1 MKNQLLHTPEG
12 VRDIYNEECEKKLE
26 LQDRLHKALKRHGYH
41 SIQTPTFEFF
51 DIFGKE
57 VGTIPSNELYKFFDR
72 EGNTLVLRPDITP
85 SIARSAAK
93 YFMDEDMPIRLSY
106 MGNTFINNH
115 SYQGRLKESTQ
126 LGAELIGDDTVDGD
140 AEMIAMAIDA
150 LKSSGLKDFQISVG
164 HVEFFRGLMEA
175 AGLSEEQE
183 EVIRELIANK
193 NFFGVEEEIS
203 DCSMNQNLKE
213 LFGMLGTIY
222 DNAASFE
229 EAKTY
234 AADYPKVYKAIRRL
248 EDLDAV
254 LKVYDVDKYVTYEFG
269 MLSSYHYYTGV
280 IFAGYTYG
288 SGEPIVKGGRYD
300 KLLTYFGKDAASIGF
315 AIVVDQLMAAISR
328 QKIEITVKH
337 DNQLI
342 VYKPEYRREAVK
354 KAIALS
360 EMDYEDDAAIIEKEL
375 GGGWVGEEA
384 LAIAVYCC
392 LKYPYCIKKAMIAA
406 VNHSGDS
413 DSTGAVAGNIIGA
426 YLGMSAVPKDW
437 MDRLELVDVMQE
449 QIDDIMLM
457 IRDR

>member
-26 LQDRLHKALKRHGYH
+26 LQDRLYKALKRHGYH

-57 VGTIPSNELYKFFDR
+57 VGTIPSSELYKFFDR

-126 LGAELIGDDTVDGD
+126 LGAELIGDDTVDAD

-300 KLLTYFGKDAASIGF
+300 KLLTYFGKDATSIGF

-354 KAIALS
+354 KAIALRAKDCNVELIAWAMDKS
-360 EMDYEDDAAIIEKEL
+360 KADYEAYALRNQIAEL
-375 GGGWVGEEA
+375 TFMDGE
-384 LAIAVYCC
+384 
-392 LKYPYCIKKAMIAA
+392 
-406 VNHSGDS
+406 
-413 DSTGAVAGNIIGA
+413 
-426 YLGMSAVPKDW
+426 
-437 MDRLELVDVMQE
+437 
-449 QIDDIMLM
+449 
-457 IRDR
+457 

>member
-93 YFMDEDMPIRLSY
+93 YFMDED

-354 KAIALS
+354 KAIALRAKDCNVELIAWAMDKS
-360 EMDYEDDAAIIEKEL
+360 KADYEAYALRNQIAEL
-375 GGGWVGEEA
+375 TFMDGE
-384 LAIAVYCC
+384 
-392 LKYPYCIKKAMIAA
+392 
-406 VNHSGDS
+406 
-413 DSTGAVAGNIIGA
+413 
-426 YLGMSAVPKDW
+426 
-437 MDRLELVDVMQE
+437 
-449 QIDDIMLM
+449 
-457 IRDR
+457 

>member
-57 VGTIPSNELYKFFDR
+57 VGTIPSSELYKFFDR

-93 YFMDEDMPIRLSY
+93 YFMDEEMPIRLSY

-126 LGAELIGDDTVDGD
+126 LGAELIGDDTVDAD

-234 AADYPKVYKAIRRL
+234 AADYPRVYKAIRRL

-254 LKVYDVDKYVTYEFG
+254 LKIYGVDKYVTYEFG

-288 SGEPIVKGGRYD
+288 SGEPVVKGGRYD

-328 QKIEITVKH
+328 QKIEIIVKH

-354 KAIALS
+354 KAIALRAKDCNVELIAWAMDKS
-360 EMDYEDDAAIIEKEL
+360 KADYEAYALRNQIAEL
-375 GGGWVGEEA
+375 TFMDGE
-384 LAIAVYCC
+384 
-392 LKYPYCIKKAMIAA
+392 
-406 VNHSGDS
+406 
-413 DSTGAVAGNIIGA
+413 
-426 YLGMSAVPKDW
+426 
-437 MDRLELVDVMQE
+437 
-449 QIDDIMLM
+449 
-457 IRDR
+457 

>member
-234 AADYPKVYKAIRRL
+234 AADYPRVYKAIRRL

-254 LKVYDVDKYVTYEFG
+254 LKIYGVDKYVTYEFG

-288 SGEPIVKGGRYD
+288 SGEPVIKGGRYD

-354 KAIALS
+354 KAIALRAKDCNVELIAWAMDKS
-360 EMDYEDDAAIIEKEL
+360 KADYEAYALRNQIAEL
-375 GGGWVGEEA
+375 TFMDGE
-384 LAIAVYCC
+384 
-392 LKYPYCIKKAMIAA
+392 
-406 VNHSGDS
+406 
-413 DSTGAVAGNIIGA
+413 
-426 YLGMSAVPKDW
+426 
-437 MDRLELVDVMQE
+437 
-449 QIDDIMLM
+449 
-457 IRDR
+457 

>member
-57 VGTIPSNELYKFFDR
+57 VGTIPSSELYKFFDR

-126 LGAELIGDDTVDGD
+126 LGAELIGDDTVDAD

-222 DNAASFE
+222 DNASSFE

-234 AADYPKVYKAIRRL
+234 AADYTRVYKAIRRL

-354 KAIALS
+354 KAIALRAKDCNVELIAWAMDKS
-360 EMDYEDDAAIIEKEL
+360 KADYEAYALRNQIAEL
-375 GGGWVGEEA
+375 TFMDGE
-384 LAIAVYCC
+384 
-392 LKYPYCIKKAMIAA
+392 
-406 VNHSGDS
+406 
-413 DSTGAVAGNIIGA
+413 
-426 YLGMSAVPKDW
+426 
-437 MDRLELVDVMQE
+437 
-449 QIDDIMLM
+449 
-457 IRDR
+457 

>member
-57 VGTIPSNELYKFFDR
+57 VGTIPSSELYKFFDR

-126 LGAELIGDDTVDGD
+126 LGAELIGDDTVDAD

-222 DNAASFE
+222 DNASSFE

-234 AADYPKVYKAIRRL
+234 ATDYPRVYKAIRRL

-354 KAIALS
+354 KAIALRAKDCNVELIAWAMDKS
-360 EMDYEDDAAIIEKEL
+360 KADYEAYALRNQIAEL
-375 GGGWVGEEA
+375 TFMDGE
-384 LAIAVYCC
+384 
-392 LKYPYCIKKAMIAA
+392 
-406 VNHSGDS
+406 
-413 DSTGAVAGNIIGA
+413 
-426 YLGMSAVPKDW
+426 
-437 MDRLELVDVMQE
+437 
-449 QIDDIMLM
+449 
-457 IRDR
+457 

>member
-1 MKNQLLHTPEG
+1 MKKQLLHTPEG
-12 VRDIYNEECEKKLE
+12 VRDIYNEECEKKLL
-26 LQDRLHKALKRHGYH
+26 LQSDLLGILKGYGYH
-41 SIQTPTFEFF
+41 PIQTPTFEFF

-57 VGTIPSNELYKFFDR
+57 IGTTPSKELYKFFDR
-72 EGNTLVLRPDITP
+72 EGNTLVLRPDMTP
-85 SIARSAAK
+85 SIARAAAK

-126 LGAELIGDDTVDGD
+126 LGAELIGDDTVDAD

-354 KAIALS
+354 KAIALRAKDCNVELIAWAMDKS
-360 EMDYEDDAAIIEKEL
+360 KADYEAYALRNQIAEL
-375 GGGWVGEEA
+375 TFMDGE
-384 LAIAVYCC
+384 
-392 LKYPYCIKKAMIAA
+392 
-406 VNHSGDS
+406 
-413 DSTGAVAGNIIGA
+413 
-426 YLGMSAVPKDW
+426 
-437 MDRLELVDVMQE
+437 
-449 QIDDIMLM
+449 
-457 IRDR
+457 

>member
-57 VGTIPSNELYKFFDR
+57 VGTIPSSELYKFFDR

-126 LGAELIGDDTVDGD
+126 LGAELIGDDTVDAD

-222 DNAASFE
+222 DNASSFE

-234 AADYPKVYKAIRRL
+234 AADYPRVYKAIRRL

-354 KAIALS
+354 KAIALRAKDCNLELIAWAMDKS
-360 EMDYEDDAAIIEKEL
+360 KADYEAYALRNQIAEL
-375 GGGWVGEEA
+375 TFMDGE
-384 LAIAVYCC
+384 
-392 LKYPYCIKKAMIAA
+392 
-406 VNHSGDS
+406 
-413 DSTGAVAGNIIGA
+413 
-426 YLGMSAVPKDW
+426 
-437 MDRLELVDVMQE
+437 
-449 QIDDIMLM
+449 
-457 IRDR
+457 

>member
-57 VGTIPSNELYKFFDR
+57 VGTIPSSELYKFFDR

-93 YFMDEDMPIRLSY
+93 YFMDEEMPIRLSY

-126 LGAELIGDDTVDGD
+126 LGAELIGDDTVDAD

-234 AADYPKVYKAIRRL
+234 AADYPRVYKAIRRL

-254 LKVYDVDKYVTYEFG
+254 LKIYGVDKYVTYEFG

-288 SGEPIVKGGRYD
+288 SGEPVVKGGRYD

-328 QKIEITVKH
+328 QKIEIIVKH

-342 VYKPEYRREAVK
+342 VYKPEYRRKAVK
-354 KAIALS
+354 KAIALRAKDCNVELIAWAMDKS
-360 EMDYEDDAAIIEKEL
+360 KADYEAYALRNQIAEL
-375 GGGWVGEEA
+375 TFMDGE
-384 LAIAVYCC
+384 
-392 LKYPYCIKKAMIAA
+392 
-406 VNHSGDS
+406 
-413 DSTGAVAGNIIGA
+413 
-426 YLGMSAVPKDW
+426 
-437 MDRLELVDVMQE
+437 
-449 QIDDIMLM
+449 
-457 IRDR
+457 

>member
-57 VGTIPSNELYKFFDR
+57 VGTIPSSELYKFFDR

-126 LGAELIGDDTVDGD
+126 LGAELIGDDTVDAD

-229 EAKTY
+229 DAKTY

-288 SGEPIVKGGRYD
+288 SGEPVVKGGRYD

-328 QKIEITVKH
+328 QKIEIIVKH

-354 KAIALS
+354 KAIALRAKDCNVELIAWAMDKS
-360 EMDYEDDAAIIEKEL
+360 KADYEAYALRNQIAEL
-375 GGGWVGEEA
+375 TFMDGE
-384 LAIAVYCC
+384 
-392 LKYPYCIKKAMIAA
+392 
-406 VNHSGDS
+406 
-413 DSTGAVAGNIIGA
+413 
-426 YLGMSAVPKDW
+426 
-437 MDRLELVDVMQE
+437 
-449 QIDDIMLM
+449 
-457 IRDR
+457 

>member
-26 LQDRLHKALKRHGYH
+26 LQNRLHKALKRHGYH

-57 VGTIPSNELYKFFDR
+57 VGTIPSSELYKFFDR

-93 YFMDEDMPIRLSY
+93 YFMDEDMPIRFSY

-126 LGAELIGDDTVDGD
+126 LGAELIGDDTVDAD

-222 DNAASFE
+222 DNAVSFE

-234 AADYPKVYKAIRRL
+234 AADYPRVYKAIRRL

-254 LKVYDVDKYVTYEFG
+254 LKIYGVDKYVTYEFG

-354 KAIALS
+354 KAIALRAKDCNVELIAWAMDKS
-360 EMDYEDDAAIIEKEL
+360 KADYEAYALRNQIAERTFMD
-375 GGGWVGEEA
+375 GE
-384 LAIAVYCC
+384 
-392 LKYPYCIKKAMIAA
+392 
-406 VNHSGDS
+406 
-413 DSTGAVAGNIIGA
+413 
-426 YLGMSAVPKDW
+426 
-437 MDRLELVDVMQE
+437 
-449 QIDDIMLM
+449 
-457 IRDR
+457 

>member
-57 VGTIPSNELYKFFDR
+57 VGTIPSSELYKFFDR

-234 AADYPKVYKAIRRL
+234 AADYPRVYKAIRRL

-254 LKVYDVDKYVTYEFG
+254 LKIYGVDKYVTYEFG

-288 SGEPIVKGGRYD
+288 SGEPVVKGGRYD

-315 AIVVDQLMAAISR
+315 AIVVDQLMAAILR

-354 KAIALS
+354 KAIALRAKDCNVELIAWAMDKS
-360 EMDYEDDAAIIEKEL
+360 KADYEAYALRNQIAEL
-375 GGGWVGEEA
+375 TFMDGE
-384 LAIAVYCC
+384 
-392 LKYPYCIKKAMIAA
+392 
-406 VNHSGDS
+406 
-413 DSTGAVAGNIIGA
+413 
-426 YLGMSAVPKDW
+426 
-437 MDRLELVDVMQE
+437 
-449 QIDDIMLM
+449 
-457 IRDR
+457 

>member
-26 LQDRLHKALKRHGYH
+26 LQDRLYKALKRHGYH

-57 VGTIPSNELYKFFDR
+57 VGTIPSSELYKFFDR

-150 LKSSGLKDFQISVG
+150 LKSSGLKNFQISVG

-354 KAIALS
+354 KAIALRAKDCNVELIAWAMDKS
-360 EMDYEDDAAIIEKEL
+360 KADYEAYALRNQIAEL
-375 GGGWVGEEA
+375 TFMDGE
-384 LAIAVYCC
+384 
-392 LKYPYCIKKAMIAA
+392 
-406 VNHSGDS
+406 
-413 DSTGAVAGNIIGA
+413 
-426 YLGMSAVPKDW
+426 
-437 MDRLELVDVMQE
+437 
-449 QIDDIMLM
+449 
-457 IRDR
+457 

>member
-57 VGTIPSNELYKFFDR
+57 VGTIPSSELYKFFDR

-126 LGAELIGDDTVDGD
+126 LGAELIGDDTVDAD

-222 DNAASFE
+222 DNAVSFE

-234 AADYPKVYKAIRRL
+234 AADYPRVYKAIRRL

-254 LKVYDVDKYVTYEFG
+254 LKIYGVDKYVTYEFG

-288 SGEPIVKGGRYD
+288 SGEPVVKGGRYD

-328 QKIEITVKH
+328 QKIEIIVKH

-342 VYKPEYRREAVK
+342 VYKTEYRREAVK
-354 KAIALS
+354 KAIALRAKDCNVELIAWAMDKS
-360 EMDYEDDAAIIEKEL
+360 KADYEAYALRNQIAEL
-375 GGGWVGEEA
+375 TFMDGE
-384 LAIAVYCC
+384 
-392 LKYPYCIKKAMIAA
+392 
-406 VNHSGDS
+406 
-413 DSTGAVAGNIIGA
+413 
-426 YLGMSAVPKDW
+426 
-437 MDRLELVDVMQE
+437 
-449 QIDDIMLM
+449 
-457 IRDR
+457 

>member
-57 VGTIPSNELYKFFDR
+57 VGTIPSSELYKFFDR

-126 LGAELIGDDTVDGD
+126 LGAELIGDDTVDAD

-234 AADYPKVYKAIRRL
+234 AADYPRVYKAIRRL

-254 LKVYDVDKYVTYEFG
+254 LKIYGVDKYVTYEFG

-288 SGEPIVKGGRYD
+288 SGEPVVKGGRYD

-354 KAIALS
+354 KAIALRAKDCNVELIAWAMDKS
-360 EMDYEDDAAIIEKEL
+360 KADYEAYALRNQIAEL
-375 GGGWVGEEA
+375 IFMDGE
-384 LAIAVYCC
+384 
-392 LKYPYCIKKAMIAA
+392 
-406 VNHSGDS
+406 
-413 DSTGAVAGNIIGA
+413 
-426 YLGMSAVPKDW
+426 
-437 MDRLELVDVMQE
+437 
-449 QIDDIMLM
+449 
-457 IRDR
+457 

>member
-57 VGTIPSNELYKFFDR
+57 VGTIPSSELYKFFDR

-126 LGAELIGDDTVDGD
+126 LGAELIGDDTVDAD

-203 DCSMNQNLKE
+203 DCTMNQNLKE

-234 AADYPKVYKAIRRL
+234 AADYPRVYKAIRRL

-254 LKVYDVDKYVTYEFG
+254 LKIYGVDKYVTYEFG

-354 KAIALS
+354 KAIALRAKDCNVELIAWAMDKS
-360 EMDYEDDAAIIEKEL
+360 KADYEAYALRNQIAEL
-375 GGGWVGEEA
+375 TFMDGE
-384 LAIAVYCC
+384 
-392 LKYPYCIKKAMIAA
+392 
-406 VNHSGDS
+406 
-413 DSTGAVAGNIIGA
+413 
-426 YLGMSAVPKDW
+426 
-437 MDRLELVDVMQE
+437 
-449 QIDDIMLM
+449 
-457 IRDR
+457 

>member
-26 LQDRLHKALKRHGYH
+26 LQNRLHKALKRHGYH

-57 VGTIPSNELYKFFDR
+57 VGTIPSSELYKFFDR

-126 LGAELIGDDTVDGD
+126 LGAELIGDDTVDAD

-234 AADYPKVYKAIRRL
+234 AADYPRVYKAIRRL

-254 LKVYDVDKYVTYEFG
+254 LKIYGVDKYVTYEFG

-328 QKIEITVKH
+328 QKIEIIVKH

-354 KAIALS
+354 KAIALRAKDCNVELIAWAMDKS
-360 EMDYEDDAAIIEKEL
+360 KADYEAYALRNQIAEL
-375 GGGWVGEEA
+375 TFMDGE
-384 LAIAVYCC
+384 
-392 LKYPYCIKKAMIAA
+392 
-406 VNHSGDS
+406 
-413 DSTGAVAGNIIGA
+413 
-426 YLGMSAVPKDW
+426 
-437 MDRLELVDVMQE
+437 
-449 QIDDIMLM
+449 
-457 IRDR
+457 

>member
-26 LQDRLHKALKRHGYH
+26 LQDRLHKALKRNGYH

-57 VGTIPSNELYKFFDR
+57 VGTIPSSELYKFFDR

-126 LGAELIGDDTVDGD
+126 LGAELIGDDTVDAD

-234 AADYPKVYKAIRRL
+234 AADYPRVYKAIRRL

-254 LKVYDVDKYVTYEFG
+254 LKIYGVDKYVTYEFG

-315 AIVVDQLMAAISR
+315 AIVVDQLMAAILR

-354 KAIALS
+354 KAIALRAKDCNVELIAWAMDKS
-360 EMDYEDDAAIIEKEL
+360 KADYEAYALRNQIAEL
-375 GGGWVGEEA
+375 TFMDGE
-384 LAIAVYCC
+384 
-392 LKYPYCIKKAMIAA
+392 
-406 VNHSGDS
+406 
-413 DSTGAVAGNIIGA
+413 
-426 YLGMSAVPKDW
+426 
-437 MDRLELVDVMQE
+437 
-449 QIDDIMLM
+449 
-457 IRDR
+457 

>member
-342 VYKPEYRREAVK
+342 VYKPEYRREAVE
-354 KAIALS
+354 KAIALRAKDCNVELIVWAMDKS
-360 EMDYEDDAAIIEKEL
+360 KADYEAYALRNQIAEL
-375 GGGWVGEEA
+375 TFMDGE
-384 LAIAVYCC
+384 
-392 LKYPYCIKKAMIAA
+392 
-406 VNHSGDS
+406 
-413 DSTGAVAGNIIGA
+413 
-426 YLGMSAVPKDW
+426 
-437 MDRLELVDVMQE
+437 
-449 QIDDIMLM
+449 
-457 IRDR
+457 

>member
-26 LQDRLHKALKRHGYH
+26 LQNRLHKALKRHGYH

-57 VGTIPSNELYKFFDR
+57 VGTIPSSELYKFFDR

-93 YFMDEDMPIRLSY
+93 YFMDEDMPIRFSY

-126 LGAELIGDDTVDGD
+126 LGAELIGDDTVDAD

-234 AADYPKVYKAIRRL
+234 AADYPRVYKAIRRL

-254 LKVYDVDKYVTYEFG
+254 LKIYGVDKYVTYEFG

-288 SGEPIVKGGRYD
+288 SGEPVVKGGRYD

-328 QKIEITVKH
+328 QKIEIIVKH

-342 VYKPEYRREAVK
+342 VYKTEYRREAVK
-354 KAIALS
+354 KAIALRAKDCNVELIAWAMDKS
-360 EMDYEDDAAIIEKEL
+360 KADYEAYALRNQIAEL
-375 GGGWVGEEA
+375 TFMDGE
-384 LAIAVYCC
+384 
-392 LKYPYCIKKAMIAA
+392 
-406 VNHSGDS
+406 
-413 DSTGAVAGNIIGA
+413 
-426 YLGMSAVPKDW
+426 
-437 MDRLELVDVMQE
+437 
-449 QIDDIMLM
+449 
-457 IRDR
+457 

>member
-26 LQDRLHKALKRHGYH
+26 LQNRLHKALKRHGYH

-57 VGTIPSNELYKFFDR
+57 VGTIPSSELYKFFDR

-126 LGAELIGDDTVDGD
+126 LGAELIGDDTVDAD

-234 AADYPKVYKAIRRL
+234 AADYPRVYKAIRRL
-248 EDLDAV
+248 EDLDVV
-254 LKVYDVDKYVTYEFG
+254 LKIYGVDKYVTYEFG

-288 SGEPIVKGGRYD
+288 SGEPVVKGGRYD

-354 KAIALS
+354 KAIALRAKDCNVELIAWAMDKS
-360 EMDYEDDAAIIEKEL
+360 KADYEAYALRNQIAEL
-375 GGGWVGEEA
+375 TFMDGE
-384 LAIAVYCC
+384 
-392 LKYPYCIKKAMIAA
+392 
-406 VNHSGDS
+406 
-413 DSTGAVAGNIIGA
+413 
-426 YLGMSAVPKDW
+426 
-437 MDRLELVDVMQE
+437 
-449 QIDDIMLM
+449 
-457 IRDR
+457 

>member
-234 AADYPKVYKAIRRL
+234 AADYPRVYKAIRRL

-254 LKVYDVDKYVTYEFG
+254 LKIYGVDKYVTYEFG

-315 AIVVDQLMAAISR
+315 AIVVDQLMAAILR

-354 KAIALS
+354 KAIALRAKDCNVELIAWAMDKS
-360 EMDYEDDAAIIEKEL
+360 KADYEAYALRNQIAEL
-375 GGGWVGEEA
+375 TFMDGE
-384 LAIAVYCC
+384 
-392 LKYPYCIKKAMIAA
+392 
-406 VNHSGDS
+406 
-413 DSTGAVAGNIIGA
+413 
-426 YLGMSAVPKDW
+426 
-437 MDRLELVDVMQE
+437 
-449 QIDDIMLM
+449 
-457 IRDR
+457 

>member
-57 VGTIPSNELYKFFDR
+57 VGTIPSSELYKFFDR

-126 LGAELIGDDTVDGD
+126 LGAELIGDDTVDAD

-222 DNAASFE
+222 DNASSFE

-234 AADYPKVYKAIRRL
+234 AADYPRVYKAIRRL

-337 DNQLI
+337 NNQLI

-354 KAIALS
+354 KAIALRAKDCNVELIAWAMDKS
-360 EMDYEDDAAIIEKEL
+360 KADYEAYALRNQIAEL
-375 GGGWVGEEA
+375 TFMDGE
-384 LAIAVYCC
+384 
-392 LKYPYCIKKAMIAA
+392 
-406 VNHSGDS
+406 
-413 DSTGAVAGNIIGA
+413 
-426 YLGMSAVPKDW
+426 
-437 MDRLELVDVMQE
+437 
-449 QIDDIMLM
+449 
-457 IRDR
+457 

>member
-57 VGTIPSNELYKFFDR
+57 VGTIPSSELYKFFDR

-126 LGAELIGDDTVDGD
+126 LGAELIGDDTVDAD

-222 DNAASFE
+222 DNASSFE

-234 AADYPKVYKAIRRL
+234 AADYPRVYKAMRRL

-354 KAIALS
+354 KAIALRAKDCNVELIAWAMDKS
-360 EMDYEDDAAIIEKEL
+360 KADYEAYALRNQIAEL
-375 GGGWVGEEA
+375 TFMDGE
-384 LAIAVYCC
+384 
-392 LKYPYCIKKAMIAA
+392 
-406 VNHSGDS
+406 
-413 DSTGAVAGNIIGA
+413 
-426 YLGMSAVPKDW
+426 
-437 MDRLELVDVMQE
+437 
-449 QIDDIMLM
+449 
-457 IRDR
+457 

>member
-57 VGTIPSNELYKFFDR
+57 VGTIPSSELYKFFDR

-126 LGAELIGDDTVDGD
+126 LGAELIGDDTVDAD

-337 DNQLI
+337 NNQLI

-354 KAIALS
+354 KAIALRAKDCNVELIAWAMDKS
-360 EMDYEDDAAIIEKEL
+360 KADYEAYALRNQIAEL
-375 GGGWVGEEA
+375 TFIDGE
-384 LAIAVYCC
+384 
-392 LKYPYCIKKAMIAA
+392 
-406 VNHSGDS
+406 
-413 DSTGAVAGNIIGA
+413 
-426 YLGMSAVPKDW
+426 
-437 MDRLELVDVMQE
+437 
-449 QIDDIMLM
+449 
-457 IRDR
+457 

>member
-126 LGAELIGDDTVDGD
+126 LGAELIGDDTVDAD

-183 EVIRELIANK
+183 EFIRELIANK

-234 AADYPKVYKAIRRL
+234 AADYPRVYKAIRRL

-254 LKVYDVDKYVTYEFG
+254 LKIYGVDKYVTYEFG

-354 KAIALS
+354 KAIALRAKDCNVELIAWAMDKS
-360 EMDYEDDAAIIEKEL
+360 KADYEAYALRNQIAEL
-375 GGGWVGEEA
+375 TFMDGE
-384 LAIAVYCC
+384 
-392 LKYPYCIKKAMIAA
+392 
-406 VNHSGDS
+406 
-413 DSTGAVAGNIIGA
+413 
-426 YLGMSAVPKDW
+426 
-437 MDRLELVDVMQE
+437 
-449 QIDDIMLM
+449 
-457 IRDR
+457 

>member
-26 LQDRLHKALKRHGYH
+26 LQDRLYKALKRHGYH

-57 VGTIPSNELYKFFDR
+57 VGTIPSSELYKFFDR

-126 LGAELIGDDTVDGD
+126 LGAELIGDDTVDAD

-234 AADYPKVYKAIRRL
+234 AADYPKFYKAIRRL

-354 KAIALS
+354 KAIALRAKDCNVELIAWAMDKS
-360 EMDYEDDAAIIEKEL
+360 KADYEAYALRNQIAEL
-375 GGGWVGEEA
+375 TFMDGE
-384 LAIAVYCC
+384 
-392 LKYPYCIKKAMIAA
+392 
-406 VNHSGDS
+406 
-413 DSTGAVAGNIIGA
+413 
-426 YLGMSAVPKDW
+426 
-437 MDRLELVDVMQE
+437 
-449 QIDDIMLM
+449 
-457 IRDR
+457 

>member
-57 VGTIPSNELYKFFDR
+57 VGTIPSSELYKFFDR

-354 KAIALS
+354 KAIALRTKDCNVELIAWAMDKS
-360 EMDYEDDAAIIEKEL
+360 KADYEAYASRNQIAEL
-375 GGGWVGEEA
+375 TFMDGE
-384 LAIAVYCC
+384 
-392 LKYPYCIKKAMIAA
+392 
-406 VNHSGDS
+406 
-413 DSTGAVAGNIIGA
+413 
-426 YLGMSAVPKDW
+426 
-437 MDRLELVDVMQE
+437 
-449 QIDDIMLM
+449 
-457 IRDR
+457 

>member
-175 AGLSEEQE
+175 AGLSEQE

-354 KAIALS
+354 KAIALRAKDCNVELIAWAMDKS
-360 EMDYEDDAAIIEKEL
+360 KADYEAYALRNQIAEL
-375 GGGWVGEEA
+375 TFMDGE
-384 LAIAVYCC
+384 
-392 LKYPYCIKKAMIAA
+392 
-406 VNHSGDS
+406 
-413 DSTGAVAGNIIGA
+413 
-426 YLGMSAVPKDW
+426 
-437 MDRLELVDVMQE
+437 
-449 QIDDIMLM
+449 
-457 IRDR
+457 

>member
-57 VGTIPSNELYKFFDR
+57 VGTIPSSELYKFFDR

-203 DCSMNQNLKE
+203 DCSMNQKLKE

-254 LKVYDVDKYVTYEFG
+254 LKIYGVDKYVTYEFG

-354 KAIALS
+354 KAIALRAKDCNVELIAWAMDKS
-360 EMDYEDDAAIIEKEL
+360 KADYEAYALRNQIAEL
-375 GGGWVGEEA
+375 TFMDGE
-384 LAIAVYCC
+384 
-392 LKYPYCIKKAMIAA
+392 
-406 VNHSGDS
+406 
-413 DSTGAVAGNIIGA
+413 
-426 YLGMSAVPKDW
+426 
-437 MDRLELVDVMQE
+437 
-449 QIDDIMLM
+449 
-457 IRDR
+457 

>member
-57 VGTIPSNELYKFFDR
+57 VGTIPSSELYKFFDR

-203 DCSMNQNLKE
+203 GCSMNQNLKE

-337 DNQLI
+337 NNQLI

-354 KAIALS
+354 KAIALRAKDCNVELIAWAMDKS
-360 EMDYEDDAAIIEKEL
+360 KADYEAYALRNQIAEL
-375 GGGWVGEEA
+375 TFMDGE
-384 LAIAVYCC
+384 
-392 LKYPYCIKKAMIAA
+392 
-406 VNHSGDS
+406 
-413 DSTGAVAGNIIGA
+413 
-426 YLGMSAVPKDW
+426 
-437 MDRLELVDVMQE
+437 
-449 QIDDIMLM
+449 
-457 IRDR
+457 

>member
-1 MKNQLLHTPEG
+1 MTKKNKLIHTPEG
-12 VRDIYNEECEKKLE
+12 VRDIYNGECRRKLAVQEKI
-26 LQDRLHKALKRHGYH
+26 LHTLYLYGYEH
-41 SIQTPTFEFF
+41 IQTPSFEYA
-51 DIFGKE
+51 DIFNEDRGS
-57 VGTIPSNELYKFFDR
+57 VGAQEMFKFFDR
-72 EGNTLVLRPDITP
+72 DNNMLVLRPDMTP
-85 SIARSAAK
+85 AVARCVAK

-354 KAIALS
+354 KAIALRAKDCNVELIAWAMDKS
-360 EMDYEDDAAIIEKEL
+360 KADYEAYALRNQIAEL
-375 GGGWVGEEA
+375 TFMDGE
-384 LAIAVYCC
+384 
-392 LKYPYCIKKAMIAA
+392 
-406 VNHSGDS
+406 
-413 DSTGAVAGNIIGA
+413 
-426 YLGMSAVPKDW
+426 
-437 MDRLELVDVMQE
+437 
-449 QIDDIMLM
+449 
-457 IRDR
+457 